1 LFSSN
6 GIKIGHTY
14 YEKNNIRCIY
24 SNGKDWTYRRMPWIP
39 DEFLLAFVFVASQD
53 WTYRRMP
60 WIPDE
65 FLLAFVFVAGPS
77 WSVIVW

>member
-1 LFSSN
+1 
-6 GIKIGHTY
+6 
-14 YEKNNIRCIY
+14 
-24 SNGKDWTYRRMPWIP
+24 MPWIP

-65 FLLAFVFVAGPS
+65 FLLAFVFLAGPS